1 MKNLTL
7 VAVLLLGIA
16 ATSAEAKRGWN
27 GPDSHGINPEVTTQV
42 QTDENQ
48 QKSQ

>member
-1 MKNLTL
+1 MKKLTL
-7 VAVLLLGIA
+7 LALLLLGVA
-16 ATSAEAKRGWN
+16 ATSAEAKRAWN
-27 GPDSHGINPEVTTQV
+27 GPDAHGINPEATTQV